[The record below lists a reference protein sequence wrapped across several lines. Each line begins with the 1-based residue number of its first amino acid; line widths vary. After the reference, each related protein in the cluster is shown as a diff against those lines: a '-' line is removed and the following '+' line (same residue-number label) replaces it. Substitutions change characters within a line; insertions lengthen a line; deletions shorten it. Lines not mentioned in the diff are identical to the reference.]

1 MKVRIRIF
9 WYLVLLL
16 AGCRDEKPAPL
27 PVLEIVEGTA
37 ARSVQVPDTLR
48 FTVRASDEEGLARLR
63 VELASSGAN
72 FATLSPPLIYPL
84 SGNSQTIAV
93 AYPLTDTLLDDGSY
107 QLVVRLESQR
117 EYSQLF
123 IPVQLVGVPRQV
135 TGLCF
140 LAVSGNTSRLYRS
153 GPDFVLPPN
162 PAVWPLAVQFADYQA
177 TLGQIWAAGGGSPT
191 AYRYQLPTNQ
201 LIAGTT
207 AQTAPGF
214 PLFTALQLDRN
225 QVFLGRGAGSI
236 WWANGDGSGPRQHL
250 LPEGFYPGALAVS
263 GNRILYD
270 MLPYDPT
277 GLPRIR
283 LIDRE
288 REGLIREIPRNGRLV
303 AAHRLNDDQWLL
315 LVEAN
320 GKGELLGLAFD
331 GNWEAMSS
339 DIVFEPDVQRCI
351 GVDVRYMLFI
361 IHRFLEPVGVGN
373 GARQPPFS
381 PALGLARRQFGIAP
395 WPNQPIPTRNHGT
408 HRTIQHFEQ
417 RFGPFCILR
426 SLGRPCI
433 VAHRQPGETLAC
445 RWWQPGHASVARAHG
460 FWVGVAQ

>member
-16 AGCRDEKPAPL
+16 AGCKDEKPAPL
-27 PVLEIVEGTA
+27 PVLNVVEGTA

-48 FTVRASDEEGLARLR
+48 FTVNASDDEGLARLR

-72 FATLSPPLIYPL
+72 FAPLSPPLIYPL

-93 AYPLTDTLLDDGSY
+93 AYPLTDTLLDDGNY

-123 IPVQLVGVPRQV
+123 IPVQVVGVPRQV

-140 LAVSGNTSRLYRS
+140 LAVSANTSRLYRS

-177 TLGQIWAAGGGSPT
+177 TLGQIWTAGGGSPT

-225 QVFLGRGAGSI
+225 QVFVGRGAGSI
-236 WWANGDGSGPRQHL
+236 WWANGDGSGPRQHV
-250 LPEGFYPGALAVS
+250 LPEGFYPGAMAVS

-315 LVEAN
+315 LIEAN
-320 GKGELLGLAFD
+320 GKGDLFRYTTSLSRLESETGPDSRHFRQLLALPD
-331 GNWEAMSS
+331 GSLVLLHDQTSKYQPGTTVRTGQFSTLSS
-339 DIVFEPDVQRCI
+339 DSAHFVSYDPLGDRVLLLTGSQAKLLPLASGNLVALQLPEP
-351 GVDVRYMLFI
+351 M
-361 IHRFLEPVGVGN
+361 
-373 GARQPPFS
+373 A
-381 PALGLARRQFGIAP
+381 FG
-395 WPNQPIPTRNHGT
+395 WVLRN
-408 HRTIQHFEQ
+408 R
-417 RFGPFCILR
+417 
-426 SLGRPCI
+426 
-433 VAHRQPGETLAC
+433 
-445 RWWQPGHASVARAHG
+445 
-460 FWVGVAQ
+460 

>member
-16 AGCRDEKPAPL
+16 AGCKDEKPAPL

-37 ARSVQVPDTLR
+37 ARSLQVPDTLR

-72 FATLSPPLIYPL
+72 FAPLSPPLIYPL
-84 SGNSQTIAV
+84 SGNSQTISV
-93 AYPLTDTLLDDGSY
+93 AYPLNDTLLDDGSY

-191 AYRYQLPTNQ
+191 AYRYQLPSNQ

-214 PLFTALQLDRN
+214 PLFTALQLNRN

-250 LPEGFYPGALAVS
+250 LPEGFYPGALAAS

-288 REGLIREIPRNGRLV
+288 REGLIREIPRNGHLA

-315 LVEAN
+315 LIEAN
-320 GKGELLGLAFD
+320 GKGELFRYTASLSRLESETGPDSRHFRQLLALPD
-331 GNWEAMSS
+331 GSLVLLHGQTSQYRPGSTVRTGQFSTLSS
-339 DIVFEPDVQRCI
+339 DSAHFASYDPLGDRVLLLTGSQAK
-351 GVDVRYMLFI
+351 L
-361 IHRFLEPVGVGN
+361 LPVGGGN
-373 GARQPPFS
+373 
-381 PALGLARRQFGIAP
+381 PATLQLPEPMAFG
-395 WPNQPIPTRNHGT
+395 WVLRN
-408 HRTIQHFEQ
+408 R
-417 RFGPFCILR
+417 
-426 SLGRPCI
+426 
-433 VAHRQPGETLAC
+433 
-445 RWWQPGHASVARAHG
+445 
-460 FWVGVAQ
+460 

>member
-9 WYLVLLL
+9 WYIVLLL
-16 AGCRDEKPAPL
+16 AGCKDEKPAPL

-37 ARSVQVPDTLR
+37 TRGLQVPDTLR

-63 VELASSGAN
+63 VELASNGAS
-72 FATLSPPLIYPL
+72 FAPLSPPLIYPL

-93 AYPLTDTLLDDGSY
+93 AYPITDSLIDDGNY

-123 IPVQLVGVPRQV
+123 IPVNVVGVPRQV

-140 LAVSGNTSRLYRS
+140 VAVSGNSSRVYRS
-153 GPDFVLPPN
+153 GSDFVLPPN
-162 PAVWPLAVQFADYQA
+162 PAVWPLAVHYADYQA
-177 TLGQIWAAGGGSPT
+177 ALGQIWVASGSSPT

-201 LIAGTT
+201 LVAGPI

-236 WWANGDGSGPRQHL
+236 WWANGDGSGARQHV
-250 LPEGFYPGALAVS
+250 LPEGFYPGAMSVS

-303 AAHRLNDDQWLL
+303 NAHRLNDDQWLL
-315 LVEAN
+315 LVESN
-320 GKGELLGLAFD
+320 GKGELFRYTTSLSRLESETGPDSRHFRDLLALPNGQLVLLHGQTSRYAPGTTVRTGQFTTLTTDSFSFVSHDPLGNRLLCISGQQAKLLPLD
-331 GNWEAMSS
+331 GGSTSATIQLPEAMRMGW
-339 DIVFEPDVQRCI
+339 V
-351 GVDVRYMLFI
+351 L
-361 IHRFLEPVGVGN
+361 
-373 GARQPPFS
+373 
-381 PALGLARRQFGIAP
+381 
-395 WPNQPIPTRNHGT
+395 RN
-408 HRTIQHFEQ
+408 R
-417 RFGPFCILR
+417 
-426 SLGRPCI
+426 
-433 VAHRQPGETLAC
+433 
-445 RWWQPGHASVARAHG
+445 
-460 FWVGVAQ
+460 

>member
-9 WYLVLLL
+9 WYMLLLL
-16 AGCRDEKPAPL
+16 AACKDEKPAPL

-37 ARSVQVPDTLR
+37 ARGLQVPDTLR

-72 FATLSPPLIYPL
+72 FAPLSPPLIYPL
-84 SGNSQTIAV
+84 SGKSQTIAV
-93 AYPLTDTLLDDGSY
+93 AYPLTDTLLDDGNY

-117 EYSQLF
+117 EYSQVF
-123 IPVQLVGVPRQV
+123 IPVNVVGVPRRV

-140 LAVSGNTSRLYRS
+140 VTVSGNSSRVYRT

-162 PAVWPLAVQFADYQA
+162 PVVWPLAVQFADYQA
-177 TLGQIWAAGGGSPT
+177 ALAQIWAAGGSSPT
-191 AYRYQLPTNQ
+191 AYRYQLPSNQ
-201 LIAGTT
+201 LIAATN
-207 AQTAPGF
+207 APSSPGF

-236 WWANGDGSGPRQHL
+236 WWANGDGNGPRQHV
-250 LPEGFYPGALAVS
+250 LPEGFYPGAVAVA

-288 REGLIREIPRNGRLV
+288 REGLVREIPRNGRLV

-315 LVEAN
+315 LIESN
-320 GKGELLGLAFD
+320 GKGELFRYTVSLSRLESEIGPDNRHFRQILALPGGELVLLHAQTSRYLPGTTVRTGQFITLSTDSAHFVSYDPLGDRVLLLTGNQAKLLPLGGGNPATLQLPERMAF
-331 GNWEAMSS
+331 GW
-339 DIVFEPDVQRCI
+339 V
-351 GVDVRYMLFI
+351 L
-361 IHRFLEPVGVGN
+361 
-373 GARQPPFS
+373 
-381 PALGLARRQFGIAP
+381 
-395 WPNQPIPTRNHGT
+395 RN
-408 HRTIQHFEQ
+408 R
-417 RFGPFCILR
+417 
-426 SLGRPCI
+426 
-433 VAHRQPGETLAC
+433 
-445 RWWQPGHASVARAHG
+445 
-460 FWVGVAQ
+460 

>member
-9 WYLVLLL
+9 WYIVLLL
-16 AGCRDEKPAPL
+16 AGCKDEKPAPL

-37 ARSVQVPDTLR
+37 TRGVQVPDTLR
-48 FTVRASDEEGLARLR
+48 FTVKASDEEGLARLR
-63 VELASSGAN
+63 VELASGGAN
-72 FATLSPPLIYPL
+72 FAPLSPPLIYPL
-84 SGNSQTIAV
+84 SGKSQTIAV
-93 AYPLTDTLLDDGSY
+93 AYPITDTLLDDGNY

-123 IPVQLVGVPRQV
+123 IPVNVVGVPRQV

-140 LAVSGNTSRLYRS
+140 VAVSGNSSRVYRS

-162 PAVWPLAVQFADYQA
+162 PFVWPLAVQYADYQA
-177 TLGQIWAAGGGSPT
+177 ALGQIWAAGGGSPT
-191 AYRYQLPTNQ
+191 AYRYQLPTNL
-201 LIAGTT
+201 LIAGTN
-207 AQTAPGF
+207 AQTALGF

-236 WWANGDGSGPRQHL
+236 WWANGDGSGARQHV
-250 LPEGFYPGALAVS
+250 LPEGFYPGAMAVS

-315 LVEAN
+315 LIEAN
-320 GKGELLGLAFD
+320 GKGELFRYTTSLSRLESETGPDNRHFRQLLALPDGSLVLLHGQTSQYRPGTTVRTGLFSTL
-331 GNWEAMSS
+331 SS
-339 DIVFEPDVQRCI
+339 DSAHFVSYDPLGDRVLLLTGNQAKLLPLGGGNPATLQLPEPMVFGWV
-351 GVDVRYMLFI
+351 L
-361 IHRFLEPVGVGN
+361 
-373 GARQPPFS
+373 
-381 PALGLARRQFGIAP
+381 
-395 WPNQPIPTRNHGT
+395 RN
-408 HRTIQHFEQ
+408 R
-417 RFGPFCILR
+417 
-426 SLGRPCI
+426 
-433 VAHRQPGETLAC
+433 
-445 RWWQPGHASVARAHG
+445 
-460 FWVGVAQ
+460 